1 MKKKMLAVLLAAS
14 MVASMTACGSS
25 NSADTTTTEE
35 GTNESTDGAEAAA
48 DVSDLKIGLITD
60 VGGVND
66 GSFNQSSWEGLERAG
81 EELGVTVNYLE
92 SATDADYKPNMET
105 FIDEDYDLIIS
116 VGYMLADAT
125 REAAEAN
132 PDTKF
137 AIIDDAT
144 IDLPNVT
151 SLMFKAEQASYL
163 VGYVAGLTT
172 KTNNIGFVVGMTN
185 ETMNQFGYGY
195 CAGAI
200 DANPDITV
208 QQMNANSFADSATG
222 KSMANAEI
230 TNGADIV
237 FQAAGATGLGVIEA
251 CQEAGVYAIGV
262 DSDQSAT
269 YTEQPEIQKTFVTS
283 VLKKMGNGIY
293 KVIGDFLNNGTLP
306 YGKYEIFGLAE
317 DSVGIVEN
325 DLYDQYVSDAGKAMI
340 EEACNVYADIIAK
353 YPNKEEFYLI
363 EAELYISVEKWQKAI
378 EVFDRYEQQNGI
390 TEPVSIEKIKL
401 YTKLDDV
408 KKASNELLKLIRKF
422 PDKSEYLS
430 LLAELYFKKDY
441 KFWIV
446 Y

>member
-1 MKKKMLAVLLAAS
+1 MRKKVMAAVLTAA
-14 MVASMTACGSS
+14 MVASV
-25 NSADTTTTEE
+25 SAMPQMV
-35 GTNESTDGAEAAA
+35 AAA
-48 DVSDLKIGLITD
+48 DDEFKIGLITD

-66 GSFNQSSWEGLERAG
+66 GSFNQSAWEGLEKAG
-81 EELGVTVNYLE
+81 EELGVEVNYLE
-92 SATDADYKPNMET
+92 SATDADYQPNMET
-105 FIDEDYDLIIS
+105 FVDEDYDLIIS

-137 AIIDDAT
+137 AIIDDSS

-208 QQMNANSFADSATG
+208 QQFNANSFADSATG
-222 KSMANAEI
+222 KTMANTAI

-262 DSDQSAT
+262 DSDQSSIA
-269 YTEQPEIQKTFVTS
+269 PKTVLTS
-283 VLKKMGNGIY
+283 AMKRVDNAVYDAVQELIDDKLEGGVQTFDLAAGGVDIAPSQDLISDDVSKAVDEVKEKIISGDV
-293 KVIGDFLNNGTLP
+293 VIPDNKDDFEAK
-306 YGKYEIFGLAE
+306 YG
-317 DSVGIVEN
+317 
-325 DLYDQYVSDAGKAMI
+325 DLYVL
-340 EEACNVYADIIAK
+340 V
-353 YPNKEEFYLI
+353 
-363 EAELYISVEKWQKAI
+363 
-378 EVFDRYEQQNGI
+378 
-390 TEPVSIEKIKL
+390 
-401 YTKLDDV
+401 
-408 KKASNELLKLIRKF
+408 
-422 PDKSEYLS
+422 
-430 LLAELYFKKDY
+430 
-441 KFWIV
+441 
-446 Y
+446 

>member
-1 MKKKMLAVLLAAS
+1 MRKKVMAAVLTAA
-14 MVASMTACGSS
+14 MVASV
-25 NSADTTTTEE
+25 SAMPQMV
-35 GTNESTDGAEAAA
+35 AAA
-48 DVSDLKIGLITD
+48 DDEFKIGLITD

-66 GSFNQSSWEGLERAG
+66 GSFNQSAWEGLEKAG
-81 EELGVTVNYLE
+81 EELGVEVNYLE
-92 SATDADYKPNMET
+92 SATDADYQPNMET
-105 FIDEDYDLIIS
+105 FVDEDYDLIIS

-137 AIIDDAT
+137 AIIDDSS

-208 QQMNANSFADSATG
+208 QQFNANSFADSATG
-222 KSMANAEI
+222 KTMANTAI

-262 DSDQSAT
+262 DSDQSSIA
-269 YTEQPEIQKTFVTS
+269 PKTVLTS
-283 VLKKMGNGIY
+283 AMKRVDNAVYDAVQELIDDKLEGGVQTFDLAAGGVDIAPSQDLISDD
-293 KVIGDFLNNGTLP
+293 VIKAVDEVKEKIISGD
-306 YGKYEIFGLAE
+306 
-317 DSVGIVEN
+317 V
-325 DLYDQYVSDAGKAMI
+325 
-340 EEACNVYADIIAK
+340 IIPDNKDDFEAK
-353 YPNKEEFYLI
+353 YGDVY
-363 EAELYISVEKWQKAI
+363 V
-378 EVFDRYEQQNGI
+378 
-390 TEPVSIEKIKL
+390 
-401 YTKLDDV
+401 LD
-408 KKASNELLKLIRKF
+408 
-422 PDKSEYLS
+422 
-430 LLAELYFKKDY
+430 
-441 KFWIV
+441 
-446 Y
+446 

>member
-1 MKKKMLAVLLAAS
+1 MRKKVMAAVLTAA
-14 MVASMTACGSS
+14 MVASV
-25 NSADTTTTEE
+25 SAMPQMV
-35 GTNESTDGAEAAA
+35 AAA
-48 DVSDLKIGLITD
+48 DDEFKIGLITD

-66 GSFNQSSWEGLERAG
+66 GSFNQSAWEGLEKAG
-81 EELGVTVNYLE
+81 EELGVEVNYLE
-92 SATDADYKPNMET
+92 SATEADYQPNMET
-105 FIDEDYDLIIS
+105 FVDEDYDLIIS

-137 AIIDDAT
+137 AIIDDSS

-208 QQMNANSFADSATG
+208 QQFNANSFADSATG
-222 KSMANAEI
+222 KTMANTAI

-262 DSDQSAT
+262 DSDQSSIA
-269 YTEQPEIQKTFVTS
+269 PKTVLTS
-283 VLKKMGNGIY
+283 AMKRVDNAVYDAVQELIDDKLEGGVQTFDLAAGGVDIAPSQDLISDD
-293 KVIGDFLNNGTLP
+293 VIKAVDEVKEKIISGDVVIPDNKDDF
-306 YGKYEIFGLAE
+306 E
-317 DSVGIVEN
+317 
-325 DLYDQYVSDAGKAMI
+325 
-340 EEACNVYADIIAK
+340 AK
-353 YPNKEEFYLI
+353 YGDVY
-363 EAELYISVEKWQKAI
+363 V
-378 EVFDRYEQQNGI
+378 
-390 TEPVSIEKIKL
+390 
-401 YTKLDDV
+401 LD
-408 KKASNELLKLIRKF
+408 
-422 PDKSEYLS
+422 
-430 LLAELYFKKDY
+430 
-441 KFWIV
+441 
-446 Y
+446 

>member
-1 MKKKMLAVLLAAS
+1 
-14 MVASMTACGSS
+14 MTACGSS
-25 NSADTTTTEE
+25 KS
-35 GTNESTDGAEAAA
+35 ESTDGAKEASESTDGAKEA
-48 DVSDLKIGLITD
+48 SDLKIGLITD

-116 VGYMLADAT
+116 VGYML
-125 REAAEAN
+125 AEAN

-262 DSDQSAT
+262 DSDQSSIAPNT
-269 YTEQPEIQKTFVTS
+269 VLTSAMKRVDNAVYEAVQELIDGTLEGGVKTFDLAAGGVDIAPS
-283 VLKKMGNGIY
+283 QDLISED
-293 KVIGDFLNNGTLP
+293 VIAAVD
-306 YGKYEIFGLAE
+306 
-317 DSVGIVEN
+317 
-325 DLYDQYVSDAGKAMI
+325 
-340 EEACNVYADIIAK
+340 
-353 YPNKEEFYLI
+353 
-363 EAELYISVEKWQKAI
+363 
-378 EVFDRYEQQNGI
+378 EVK
-390 TEPVSIEKIKL
+390 EKIISG
-401 YTKLDDV
+401 DV
-408 KKASNELLKLIRKF
+408 VVPDNKASFEEKYG
-422 PDKSEYLS
+422 D
-430 LLAELYFKKDY
+430 
-441 KFWIV
+441 V
-446 Y
+446 YVLD

>member
-1 MKKKMLAVLLAAS
+1 MRKKVMAAVLTAA
-14 MVASMTACGSS
+14 MVASV
-25 NSADTTTTEE
+25 SAMPQMV
-35 GTNESTDGAEAAA
+35 AAA
-48 DVSDLKIGLITD
+48 DDEFKIGLITD

-66 GSFNQSSWEGLERAG
+66 GSFNQSAWEELEKAG
-81 EELGVTVNYLE
+81 EELGVEVNYLE
-92 SATDADYKPNMET
+92 SATDADYQPNMET
-105 FIDEDYDLIIS
+105 FVDEDYDLIIS

-137 AIIDDAT
+137 AIIDDSS

-208 QQMNANSFADSATG
+208 QQFNANSFADSATG
-222 KSMANAEI
+222 KTMANTAI

-262 DSDQSAT
+262 DSDQSSIA
-269 YTEQPEIQKTFVTS
+269 PKTVLTS
-283 VLKKMGNGIY
+283 AMKRVDNAVYDAVQELIDDKLEGGVQTFDLAAGGVDIAPSQDLISDD
-293 KVIGDFLNNGTLP
+293 VIKAVDEVKEKIISGDVVIPDNKDDF
-306 YGKYEIFGLAE
+306 E
-317 DSVGIVEN
+317 
-325 DLYDQYVSDAGKAMI
+325 
-340 EEACNVYADIIAK
+340 AK
-353 YPNKEEFYLI
+353 YGDVY
-363 EAELYISVEKWQKAI
+363 V
-378 EVFDRYEQQNGI
+378 
-390 TEPVSIEKIKL
+390 
-401 YTKLDDV
+401 LD
-408 KKASNELLKLIRKF
+408 
-422 PDKSEYLS
+422 
-430 LLAELYFKKDY
+430 
-441 KFWIV
+441 
-446 Y
+446 

>member
-1 MKKKMLAVLLAAS
+1 MRKKVMAAVLTAA
-14 MVASMTACGSS
+14 MVASVRAMPQMV
-25 NSADTTTTEE
+25 
-35 GTNESTDGAEAAA
+35 AAA
-48 DVSDLKIGLITD
+48 DDEFKIGLITD

-66 GSFNQSSWEGLERAG
+66 GSFNQSAWEGLEKAG
-81 EELGVTVNYLE
+81 EELGVEVNYLE
-92 SATDADYKPNMET
+92 SATDADYQPNMET
-105 FIDEDYDLIIS
+105 FVDEDYDLIIS

-137 AIIDDAT
+137 AIIDDSS

-208 QQMNANSFADSATG
+208 QQFNANSFADSATG
-222 KSMANAEI
+222 KTMANTAI

-262 DSDQSAT
+262 DSDQSSIA
-269 YTEQPEIQKTFVTS
+269 PKTVLTS
-283 VLKKMGNGIY
+283 AMKRVDNAVYDAVQELIDDKLEGGVQTFDLAAGGVDIAPSQDLISDD
-293 KVIGDFLNNGTLP
+293 VIKAVDEVKEKIISGDVVIPDNKDDF
-306 YGKYEIFGLAE
+306 E
-317 DSVGIVEN
+317 
-325 DLYDQYVSDAGKAMI
+325 
-340 EEACNVYADIIAK
+340 AK
-353 YPNKEEFYLI
+353 YGDVY
-363 EAELYISVEKWQKAI
+363 V
-378 EVFDRYEQQNGI
+378 
-390 TEPVSIEKIKL
+390 
-401 YTKLDDV
+401 LD
-408 KKASNELLKLIRKF
+408 
-422 PDKSEYLS
+422 
-430 LLAELYFKKDY
+430 
-441 KFWIV
+441 
-446 Y
+446 

>member
-1 MKKKMLAVLLAAS
+1 MRKKVMAAGLTAA
-14 MVASMTACGSS
+14 MVASV
-25 NSADTTTTEE
+25 SAMPQMV
-35 GTNESTDGAEAAA
+35 AAA
-48 DVSDLKIGLITD
+48 DDEFKIGLITD

-66 GSFNQSSWEGLERAG
+66 GSFNQSAWEGLEKAG
-81 EELGVTVNYLE
+81 EELGVEVNYLE
-92 SATDADYKPNMET
+92 SATDADYQPNMET
-105 FIDEDYDLIIS
+105 FVDEDYDLIIS

-137 AIIDDAT
+137 AIIDDSS

-208 QQMNANSFADSATG
+208 QQFNANSFADSATG
-222 KSMANAEI
+222 KTMANTAI

-262 DSDQSAT
+262 DSDQSSIA
-269 YTEQPEIQKTFVTS
+269 PKTVLTS
-283 VLKKMGNGIY
+283 AMKRVDNAVYDAVQELIDDKLEGGVQTFDLAAGGVDIAPSQDLISDD
-293 KVIGDFLNNGTLP
+293 VIKAVDEVKEKIISGDVVIPDNKDDF
-306 YGKYEIFGLAE
+306 E
-317 DSVGIVEN
+317 
-325 DLYDQYVSDAGKAMI
+325 
-340 EEACNVYADIIAK
+340 AK
-353 YPNKEEFYLI
+353 YGDVY
-363 EAELYISVEKWQKAI
+363 V
-378 EVFDRYEQQNGI
+378 
-390 TEPVSIEKIKL
+390 
-401 YTKLDDV
+401 LD
-408 KKASNELLKLIRKF
+408 
-422 PDKSEYLS
+422 
-430 LLAELYFKKDY
+430 
-441 KFWIV
+441 
-446 Y
+446 

>member
-1 MKKKMLAVLLAAS
+1 
-14 MVASMTACGSS
+14 MV
-25 NSADTTTTEE
+25 
-35 GTNESTDGAEAAA
+35 AAA
-48 DVSDLKIGLITD
+48 DDEFKIGLITD

-66 GSFNQSSWEGLERAG
+66 GSFNQSAWEGLEKAG
-81 EELGVTVNYLE
+81 EELGVEVNYLE
-92 SATDADYKPNMET
+92 SATDADYQPNMET
-105 FIDEDYDLIIS
+105 FVDEDYDLIIS

-137 AIIDDAT
+137 AIIDDSS

-208 QQMNANSFADSATG
+208 QQFNANSFADSATG
-222 KSMANAEI
+222 KTMANTAI

-262 DSDQSAT
+262 DSDQSSIA
-269 YTEQPEIQKTFVTS
+269 PKTVLTS
-283 VLKKMGNGIY
+283 AMKRVDNAVYDAVQELIDDKLEGGVQTFDLAAGGVDIAPSQDLISDD
-293 KVIGDFLNNGTLP
+293 VIKAVDEVKEKIISGDVVIPDNKDDF
-306 YGKYEIFGLAE
+306 E
-317 DSVGIVEN
+317 
-325 DLYDQYVSDAGKAMI
+325 
-340 EEACNVYADIIAK
+340 AK
-353 YPNKEEFYLI
+353 YGDVY
-363 EAELYISVEKWQKAI
+363 V
-378 EVFDRYEQQNGI
+378 
-390 TEPVSIEKIKL
+390 
-401 YTKLDDV
+401 LD
-408 KKASNELLKLIRKF
+408 
-422 PDKSEYLS
+422 
-430 LLAELYFKKDY
+430 
-441 KFWIV
+441 
-446 Y
+446 

>member
-1 MKKKMLAVLLAAS
+1 MRKKMLAVLLAVS

-25 NSADTTTTEE
+25 KS
-35 GTNESTDGAEAAA
+35 ESTDGAKEA
-48 DVSDLKIGLITD
+48 SDLKIGLITD

-92 SATDADYKPNMET
+92 SATDADYKPNIET

-163 VGYVAGLTT
+163 GYVAGLTT
-172 KTNNIGFVVGMTN
+172 KSNNIGFVVGMTN

-200 DANPDITV
+200 DANPDVTV

-262 DSDQSAT
+262 DSDQSSIAPNT
-269 YTEQPEIQKTFVTS
+269 VLTSAMKRVDNAVYEAVQELIDGTLEGGVKTFDLAAGGVDIAPS
-283 VLKKMGNGIY
+283 QDLISED
-293 KVIGDFLNNGTLP
+293 VIAAVD
-306 YGKYEIFGLAE
+306 
-317 DSVGIVEN
+317 
-325 DLYDQYVSDAGKAMI
+325 
-340 EEACNVYADIIAK
+340 
-353 YPNKEEFYLI
+353 
-363 EAELYISVEKWQKAI
+363 
-378 EVFDRYEQQNGI
+378 EVK
-390 TEPVSIEKIKL
+390 EKIISGDVVVP
-401 YTKLDDV
+401 DD
-408 KKASNELLKLIRKF
+408 KASFEEKYG
-422 PDKSEYLS
+422 D
-430 LLAELYFKKDY
+430 
-441 KFWIV
+441 V
-446 Y
+446 YVLD

>member
-35 GTNESTDGAEAAA
+35 GTDESTDGAEAAA

-92 SATDADYKPNMET
+92 SATDADYAPNMET

-125 REAAEAN
+125 RAAAEAN

-137 AIIDDAT
+137 AIIDDSS
-144 IDLPNVT
+144 IDLDNVT
-151 SLMFKAEQASYL
+151 SLIFHAEQASYL

-208 QQMNANSFADSATG
+208 QQFNANSFADSATG
-222 KSMANAEI
+222 KTMANTAI
-230 TNGADIV
+230 TKGADIV

-262 DSDQSAT
+262 DSDQSSIAPNT
-269 YTEQPEIQKTFVTS
+269 VLTSAMKRVDNAVYEAVQELIDGTLEGGVKTFDLAAGGVDIAPS
-283 VLKKMGNGIY
+283 QDLISED
-293 KVIGDFLNNGTLP
+293 VIAAVD
-306 YGKYEIFGLAE
+306 
-317 DSVGIVEN
+317 
-325 DLYDQYVSDAGKAMI
+325 
-340 EEACNVYADIIAK
+340 
-353 YPNKEEFYLI
+353 
-363 EAELYISVEKWQKAI
+363 
-378 EVFDRYEQQNGI
+378 EVK
-390 TEPVSIEKIKL
+390 EKIISG
-401 YTKLDDV
+401 DV
-408 KKASNELLKLIRKF
+408 VVPDNKASFEEKYG
-422 PDKSEYLS
+422 D
-430 LLAELYFKKDY
+430 
-441 KFWIV
+441 V
-446 Y
+446 YVLD

>member
-1 MKKKMLAVLLAAS
+1 MRKKVMAAVLTAA
-14 MVASMTACGSS
+14 MVASV
-25 NSADTTTTEE
+25 SAMPQMV
-35 GTNESTDGAEAAA
+35 AAA
-48 DVSDLKIGLITD
+48 DDEFKIGLITD

-66 GSFNQSSWEGLERAG
+66 GSFNQSAWEGLEKAG
-81 EELGVTVNYLE
+81 EELGVEVNYLE
-92 SATDADYKPNMET
+92 SATDADYQPNMET
-105 FIDEDYDLIIS
+105 FVDEDYDLIIS

-137 AIIDDAT
+137 AIIDDSS

-208 QQMNANSFADSATG
+208 QQFNANSFADSATG
-222 KSMANAEI
+222 KTMANTAI

-262 DSDQSAT
+262 DSDQSSIA
-269 YTEQPEIQKTFVTS
+269 PKTVLTS
-283 VLKKMGNGIY
+283 AMKRVDNAVYDAVQELIDDKLEGGVQTFDLAAGGVDIAPSQDLISDDVIKAVDEVKEKIISGDVVLPDNKD
-293 KVIGDFLNNGTLP
+293 DF
-306 YGKYEIFGLAE
+306 E
-317 DSVGIVEN
+317 
-325 DLYDQYVSDAGKAMI
+325 
-340 EEACNVYADIIAK
+340 AK
-353 YPNKEEFYLI
+353 YGDVY
-363 EAELYISVEKWQKAI
+363 V
-378 EVFDRYEQQNGI
+378 
-390 TEPVSIEKIKL
+390 
-401 YTKLDDV
+401 LD
-408 KKASNELLKLIRKF
+408 
-422 PDKSEYLS
+422 
-430 LLAELYFKKDY
+430 
-441 KFWIV
+441 
-446 Y
+446 